1 MELKT
6 RAIAIHAYPY
16 GDTGRVLK
24 VLTEE
29 EGMISILLRS
39 AGTKR
44 SASRL
49 VLFQP
54 MNRLGLVLK
63 SPKSSGLY
71 MLKESWLDEPRPEWI
86 HDPVRSCLSMF
97 YAEAVLRSVS
107 ESDPDSDFFSFLWQW
122 MDITD
127 VAPHHSDLPIRFL
140 LELGLHL
147 GVSPQAS
154 ESGDHFDLREGH
166 FVLGTPRHPE
176 FLEPEQAQLLRSFLS
191 SSLEQ
196 HPGRDASRAS
206 RLLLLEGLITYLQL
220 HLEHFKGLRSLK
232 VLEAIFD

>member
-16 GDTGRVLK
+16 RDTGRILK

-29 EGMISILLRS
+29 EGMVSILLRS

-54 MNRLGLVLK
+54 MNRLGLILK
-63 SPKSSGLY
+63 PPKSSGLY
-71 MLKESWLDEPRPEWI
+71 MLKESWLDEPHPERI
-86 HDPVRSCLSMF
+86 QDPIRSCLAMF
-97 YAEAVLRSVS
+97 YAEAVLRAIS
-107 ESDPDSDFFSFLWQW
+107 ESDPDSEFFSFLWQW

-140 LELGLHL
+140 LELGLYL

-154 ESGDHFDLREGH
+154 ELGDHFDLREGH
-166 FVLGTPRHPE
+166 FVLGRPRHPE
-176 FLEPEQAQLLRSFLS
+176 FLEVEQAELLRAFLT

-196 HPGRDASRAS
+196 HPSKDATRRS
-206 RLLLLEGLITYLQL
+206 RLLLLEGLVTYLQL